1 MKLKIRDLKK
11 IIREHGVGGLSTSSS
26 PYRLEKSDRRAP
38 NLDDIISNSLRDYTQ
53 QILRA
58 YIAEDQDGSP
68 GANSRIDTNSPI
80 FEAQLDIASQDFFH
94 RLDAEASKKI
104 AQIAREIIENLK
116 GGQYT
121 KSDTPNISD
130 LY

>member
-11 IIREHGVGGLSTSSS
+11 IIKEYGAGGLSTSRS
-26 PYRLEKSDRRAP
+26 PYSFRLEKSDRRAP

-58 YIAEDQDGSP
+58 YIAEDSDGNP
-68 GANSRIDTNSPI
+68 PLNSRIDTNSPI

-116 GGQYT
+116 GGKYT
-121 KSDTPNISD
+121 K
-130 LY
+130 